1 VAVHSSPENIFLG
14 VRLVIYNFICLIVT
28 VSDESNTDEA
38 AMTKKV
44 VRILGNV
51 KLTSSN
57 QKSCVRP

>member
-1 VAVHSSPENIFLG
+1 MAVHSSPENIFLG